1 MPDLVREKISKIG
14 QNQSRILIWLGEQQ
28 GVTSREDLKRR
39 WPTQRVD
46 VPAGI
51 LEPFA
56 QTIRQ
61 LQQSLANSIPMA
73 ETVHAPYL
81 REEYFLGNEAEI
93 AESEGW
99 VPWRPA
105 AVLGRSPSRTES
117 GALSTALRGLEER
130 GLVRLLKARGK
141 RQRVSHVKLSFEG
154 EVASVLLQ
162 RRQLARAPRPA

>member
-14 QNQSRILIWLGEQQ
+14 QNQRRILIWLGEQQ

-46 VPAGI
+46 VPSGF
-51 LEPFA
+51 LEPFT

-61 LQQSLANSIPMA
+61 LQQSLASSIPMA
-73 ETVHAPYL
+73 ETAHAPYL
-81 REEYFLGNEAEI
+81 GEEYFLDSEAEI

-99 VPWRPA
+99 TPWRPA
-105 AVLGRSPSRTES
+105 AVLGRRPSRSES
-117 GALSTALRGLEER
+117 GTLSTALRGLEER

-141 RQRVSHVKLSFEG
+141 RQRVSHVMLSFEG
-154 EVASVLLQ
+154 EVASVLL
-162 RRQLARAPRPA
+162 RRRKAARSSRPA